1 MKSGLLS
8 WFLLAV
14 LIFQPVAIASGPNSK
29 EFIPGVSLDL
39 NMKNKTNWNVPLT
52 ASYFVPEI
60 NGKAELI
67 KNFGPNREEALRLS
81 MKKEKPFIVEV
92 RYFPNLEVGFRYRL
106 SVEYKADYETEHDEE
121 VGAFLLLLSHKSISD
136 NTFIPLKN
144 TSKWTKIEAEFDLL
158 NTSSSTPF
166 CIYFCLGSLMPSF
179 VFSSGEVCFINL
191 EIEKMEDLRDGLW
204 YFY

>member
-106 SVEYKADYETEHDEE
+106 SVEYKADYETKHDEE

-136 NTFIPLKN
+136 DTIIPLKN
-144 TSKWTKIEAEFDLL
+144 TDKWTKIEAEFDNL
-158 NTSSSTPF
+158 NTSGGSPF
-166 CIYFCLGSLMPSF
+166 HIYFTLGALRPSL
-179 VFSSGEVCFINL
+179 VFSSGELCLINL
-191 EIEKMEDLRDGLW
+191 KIEKVEDLRDGLRR
-204 YFY
+204 